1 MEVEAQ
7 REEWLLVQVSQKGF
21 QEEVTLR
28 LLLEVFAREE
38 RQEWVL
44 ETGQRQGGG
53 TAWYAKG
60 WEARDD
66 PGFSQS
72 LMAHWNLY
80 GFSFQVSATSRRAS
94 GCRQSVTRGGFL
106 MLADSSWGQGGELGE
121 CGAGRGLQSPGRKA
135 GGLRRTE

>member
-1 MEVEAQ
+1 MAAS
-7 REEWLLVQVSQKGF
+7 RLVSQKGF

-72 LMAHWNLY
+72 PVWNLC
-80 GFSFQVSATSRRAS
+80 GFSFRVSATNLE
-94 GCRQSVTRGGFL
+94 GFRL
-106 MLADSSWGQGGELGE
+106 
-121 CGAGRGLQSPGRKA
+121 
-135 GGLRRTE
+135 